1 LSCALRKWPTFPPPL
16 IPTEH
21 SHAAAAK
28 AVALA
33 RAGEV
38 EALMKGSLH
47 TDELMQAVVARETG
61 LRTHRRMSHVA
72 AVDVPTYPH
81 PLFIT
86 DAAINIYPS
95 LEDKRDIVQNAIDL
109 ARVLGIETPKVA
121 ILSTIE
127 TVSPRLRSSLEA
139 AALCK
144 MADRGQINGG
154 LVDGPLAFDDAV
166 SAEAAQAKD
175 IVSPVAGQADILVVP
190 DLESGTMLTK
200 QLEYL
205 AEAEAADIVVGARV
219 PIVLATL
226 ADTSLTRQASC
237 AMALLL
243 VRHKEKMELTS
254 N

>member
-1 LSCALRKWPTFPPPL
+1 
-16 IPTEH
+16 
-21 SHAAAAK
+21 
-28 AVALA
+28 
-33 RAGEV
+33 
-38 EALMKGSLH
+38 
-47 TDELMQAVVARETG
+47 
-61 LRTHRRMSHVA
+61 
-72 AVDVPTYPH
+72 
-81 PLFIT
+81 
-86 DAAINIYPS
+86 
-95 LEDKRDIVQNAIDL
+95 VQNAIDL

-166 SAEAAQAKD
+166 SAEAAQA
-175 IVSPVAGQADILVVP
+175 DILVVP

-205 AEAEAADIVVGARV
+205 AEAQAADIVVGARV
-219 PIVLATL
+219 PIVLVTA
-226 ADTSLTRQASC
+226 ADTSLTRQTAC
-237 AMALLL
+237 AIALLL
-243 VRHKEKMELTS
+243 VQHKEKMELTS